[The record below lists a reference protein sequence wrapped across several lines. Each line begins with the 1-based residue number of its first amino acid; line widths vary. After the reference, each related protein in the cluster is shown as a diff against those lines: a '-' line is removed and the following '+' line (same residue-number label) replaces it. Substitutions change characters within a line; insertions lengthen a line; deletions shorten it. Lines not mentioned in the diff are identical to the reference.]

1 MNLYRIDT
9 SQGPV
14 SDFLGPCLIRS
25 FADARE
31 RGIAAARA
39 NGGATVTR
47 ISGRTAALSVALR
60 IDGNGRVT
68 REGKRR

>member
-25 FADARE
+25 FARARE
-31 RGIAAARA
+31 RGREAALAH
-39 NGGATVTR
+39 GGATVTR
-47 ISGRTAALSVALR
+47 ISGRNAALSVALH

-68 REGKRR
+68 RPGG